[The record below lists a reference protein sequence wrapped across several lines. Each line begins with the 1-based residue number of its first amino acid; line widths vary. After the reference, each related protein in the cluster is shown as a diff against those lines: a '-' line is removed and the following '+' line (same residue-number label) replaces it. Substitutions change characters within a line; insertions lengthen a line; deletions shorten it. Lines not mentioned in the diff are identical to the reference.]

1 MRMIPRMR
9 IVSAAMSAGEMISV
23 FSLVSFVEDLGVG
36 WFSCVFFSFFCSGL
50 CVLLWVLLV
59 LVMSGRSF
67 LGAGRV
73 LGFSSVIG
81 RFTLVDVF
89 SGGLREGKLFF
100 RLGAFAY
107 WALEDVSDTGAGVI
121 VAPAV
126 WVFRALCWGVR
137 LS

>member
-1 MRMIPRMR
+1 MIPKMR
-9 IVSAAMSAGEMISV
+9 IVSAAMSAGEMSFVVGV
-23 FSLVSFVEDLGVG
+23 FSFVLGVVC
-36 WFSCVFFSFFCSGL
+36 FFCVVFGFSFFCVDVL
-50 CVLLWVLLV
+50 VLLR

-67 LGAGRV
+67 FRVGRF
-73 LGFSSVIG
+73 LGFSSAIG